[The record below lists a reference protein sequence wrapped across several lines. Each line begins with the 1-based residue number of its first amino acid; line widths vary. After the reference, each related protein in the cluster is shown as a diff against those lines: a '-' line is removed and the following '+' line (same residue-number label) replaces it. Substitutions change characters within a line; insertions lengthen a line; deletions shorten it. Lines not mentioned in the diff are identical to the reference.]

1 MVVGMS
7 GAVGL
12 RPLVEV
18 MLFHGCPHY
27 QPLLTRMRRLLQ
39 HSHLEAEL
47 VVREVTTE
55 EMATA
60 QRFLG
65 SPTVCV
71 NGVDIDPRS
80 RRGVMNT
87 AWRAVCVRP
96 IVG

>member
-55 EMATA
+55 EVATA

-65 SPTVCV
+65 SPAVRV